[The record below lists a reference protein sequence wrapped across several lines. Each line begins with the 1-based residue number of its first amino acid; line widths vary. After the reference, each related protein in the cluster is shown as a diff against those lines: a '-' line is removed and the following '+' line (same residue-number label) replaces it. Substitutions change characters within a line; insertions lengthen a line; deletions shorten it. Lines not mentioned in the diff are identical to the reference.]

1 MDDQQIL
8 VLFGARDEEAIRAV
22 AEKYGNFC
30 RGIAF
35 GILGD
40 RRDAEE
46 CFSDV
51 LMSVWNAIPPACPE
65 NLPSYLAACTRRR
78 ALNLL
83 ERNKAQKRGG
93 GVQTVP
99 LSEVEGIVREETPET
114 PALAEALNRFLGSL
128 KQETRVIF
136 MQYYYFDETAA
147 EIAREHGCSTVRVK
161 SLLLRTKR
169 SLERALRKE
178 GLL

>member
-1 MDDQQIL
+1 MEDQQIL
-8 VLFGARDEEAIRAV
+8 VLFGARDEQAIRAV
-22 AEKYGNFC
+22 ADKYGGFC

-46 CFSDV
+46 CFNDV
-51 LMSVWNAIPPACPE
+51 LMRVWNAIPPACPE

-78 ALNLL
+78 ALNLF
-83 ERNKAQKRGG
+83 EQQKAKKRGG

-99 LSEVEGIVREETPET
+99 LSEVEGVVAEETAEN
-114 PALAEALNRFLGSL
+114 PALADALNRFLGSL
-128 KQETRVIF
+128 EKETRVIF
-136 MQYYYFDETAA
+136 MEYYYFDDTAA
-147 EIAREHGCSTVRVK
+147 EIARAHGCSVVRVK

-169 SLERALRKE
+169 ALERALRKE